1 MARSIKPVAPDE
13 IRCPTCRGINWLR
26 DGFTMTQ
33 TVDGEVVRQRIGPL
47 AATSSNWSCRSC
59 TAEISEVSELGLR
72 LTEARLI
79 HED

>member
-1 MARSIKPVAPDE
+1 MAPDE
-13 IRCPTCRGINWLR
+13 IRCPTCQGINWHR

-33 TVDGEVVRQRIGPL
+33 SGDGQVVRQRIGPST
-47 AATSSNWSCRSC
+47 ATSADWSCQSSL
-59 TAEISEVSELGLR
+59 AEISEVSELGAR